1 MFEKL
6 NAITLSGTEYPIKCD
21 LLVLEQAQK
30 KYGSVN
36 DFERRIMNW
45 EKVLDGNGDE
55 ILVEVEGEDGEK
67 VERPKIVGKI
77 PDAEA
82 VLDALYW
89 MASEGAAITAEES
102 GTPCVAPAR
111 EKLARVMDKGLME
124 LGGLLHAEFYRCF
137 EGNRIATQNPKTE
150 EKAAN

>member
-6 NAITLSGTEYPIKCD
+6 NTITLSGVEYPIKCD

-30 KYGSVN
+30 KYGSVGE
-36 DFERRIMNW
+36 FERRIMNW
-45 EKVLDGNGDE
+45 EKVLDEYGDE
-55 ILVEVEGEDGEK
+55 ILVEMEGKAGEK
-67 VERPKIVGKI
+67 VERPKIAGKI

-89 MASEGAAITAEES
+89 MAGEGAAITAEES
-102 GTPCVAPAR
+102 GAPCAAPAR

-124 LGGLLHAEFYRCF
+124 LGELLHAEFYRCF
-137 EGNRIATQNPKTE
+137 EGNRMATQDPETGKK
-150 EKAAN
+150 KAN